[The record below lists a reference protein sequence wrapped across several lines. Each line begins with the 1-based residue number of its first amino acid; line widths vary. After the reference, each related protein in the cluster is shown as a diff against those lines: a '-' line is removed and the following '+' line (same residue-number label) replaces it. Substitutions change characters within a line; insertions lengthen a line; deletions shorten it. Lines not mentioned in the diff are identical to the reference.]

1 MRQSKRQLSKSC
13 EWRASCSSQ
22 LLPMYAIIIAP
33 LAVIGTGLAF
43 FAWRLSVDIH
53 REKQFRS
60 ELSGSGFQH
69 TLS

>member
-1 MRQSKRQLSKSC
+1 MQLNANGALVAL
-13 EWRASCSSQ
+13 RN
-22 LLPMYAIIIAP
+22 LPMFAIIIAP
-33 LAVIGTGLAF
+33 LAVIGSGLAF